1 VQNNRSRGANVATT
15 PPIDLTTT
23 SRNFN
28 PIYGLQPVMPMLNPM
43 IQPMHLPPIYPMYGL
58 QHGISAG
65 QNSNSHYGLLQ
76 QVMETAR
83 ND

>member
-1 VQNNRSRGANVATT
+1 VQSNRSRGANVATT

-28 PIYGLQPVMPMLNPM
+28 PIYGLQPMVPMLNPM

-58 QHGISAG
+58 QHGMSAG